1 MSELG
6 GAELDLTDPLADKR
20 ALFALPPGVVY
31 LDGNSLGALPHRAR
45 EAVQR
50 MVEEEW
56 GHGLIRSWNS
66 AGWIDIAQRIGSKLE
81 VLLGAEPQSIIA
93 CDSTSINLYKALH
106 TACALR
112 PDRKIILTDI
122 DNFPSDLYI
131 IDSVAKELGLQVR
144 AVAKQNVAA
153 AINRE
158 VAVVELTQVDYRS
171 ATVYDMNEITALAHY
186 SGALM
191 LWDLAHSA
199 GAIPVDLTAADADF
213 AIGCGYKYLNGGPG
227 APAYV
232 YVSPRFAKSI
242 QHPLH
247 GWFGHARPFEFERN
261 YESASG
267 VTSMLVGTPSVLSM
281 TALSAALD
289 VFDDV
294 SLNDLQ
300 TKSLRLSSFFFD
312 LAEKH
317 LVPRGFEVISE
328 RGQRR
333 GSHVAMTHPGG
344 YAIIRTLI
352 ERNVIGDFRRPD
364 ILRFG
369 FAPLYNSFMD
379 VETLVAQCIEIVDSK
394 IYLSPE
400 FATEAR
406 VI

>member
-1 MSELG
+1 MSKLG

-45 EAVQR
+45 EAVQHV
-50 MVEEEW
+50 VEEEW

-66 AGWIDIAQRIGSKLE
+66 AGWIDIAQRIGAKLE

-106 TACALR
+106 AACALR

-122 DNFPSDLYI
+122 DNFPSDLYV
-131 IDSVAKELGLQVR
+131 IDSVAKERGLEVR
-144 AVAKQNVAA
+144 TVARNNVTS

-171 ATVYDMNEITALAHY
+171 AAVYDMNEITAIAHD

-191 LWDLAHSA
+191 IWDLAHSA
-199 GAIPVDLTAADADF
+199 GAIPVDLAAAGADF

-227 APAYV
+227 APAFV
-232 YVSPRFAKSI
+232 YVAPRFANSI
-242 QHPLH
+242 HHPLH
-247 GWFGHARPFEFERN
+247 GWFGHARPFEFERS
-261 YESASG
+261 YESAPG
-267 VTSMLVGTPSVLSM
+267 IVSMLVGTPSVLSM

-289 VFDDV
+289 VFDDI
-294 SLNDLQ
+294 SLDDLQ
-300 TKSLRLSSFFFD
+300 TKSLRLTSFFFA
-312 LAEKH
+312 LADKN

-344 YAIIRTLI
+344 YAILVGPDRA
-352 ERNVIGDFRRPD
+352 ERNRRFP
-364 ILRFG
+364 
-369 FAPLYNSFMD
+369 
-379 VETLVAQCIEIVDSK
+379 
-394 IYLSPE
+394 SPE
-400 FATEAR
+400 RFEIWICTA
-406 VI
+406 I

>member
-1 MSELG
+1 MPELG
-6 GAELDLTDPLADKR
+6 GAELDLTDPLADQR

-45 EAVQR
+45 EAVQHV
-50 MVEEEW
+50 VEEEW
-56 GHGLIRSWNS
+56 GNGLIRSWNS
-66 AGWIDIAQRIGSKLE
+66 AGWIDIAQRIGAKLE

-106 TACALR
+106 AACTLR

-122 DNFPSDLYI
+122 GNFPSDLYI
-131 IDSVAKELGLQVR
+131 IDSVAKELGLEVR
-144 AVAKQNVAA
+144 TVARNNVAS

-171 ATVYDMNEITALAHY
+171 AAVYDMNEITAMVHD

-191 LWDLAHSA
+191 IWDLAHSA
-199 GAIPVDLTAADADF
+199 GAIPVDLAAADADF

-232 YVSPRFAKSI
+232 YVAPRFANSI

-267 VTSMLVGTPSVLSM
+267 VASMLVGTPSVLSM

-294 SLNDLQ
+294 SLDDLQ
-300 TKSLRLSSFFFD
+300 TKSLRLTSFFFD
-312 LAEKH
+312 LADKY

-344 YAIIRTLI
+344 YAIVRALI

-364 ILRFG
+364 VLRFG
-369 FAPLYNSFMD
+369 FAPLYNSFKD

-400 FATEAR
+400 FATETR

>member
-1 MSELG
+1 MSGLG

-31 LDGNSLGALPHRAR
+31 LDGNSLGALPRRAR
-45 EAVQR
+45 EAVQHV
-50 MVEEEW
+50 VEEEW

-66 AGWIDIAQRIGSKLE
+66 AGWIDIAQRIGAKLE
-81 VLLGAEPQSIIA
+81 ALLGAEPQSIIA

-106 TACALR
+106 AACALR
-112 PDRKIILTDI
+112 PDRRIILTDI
-122 DNFPSDLYI
+122 DNFPSDLYV
-131 IDSVAKELGLQVR
+131 IDSVAKERGLEVR
-144 AVAKQNVAA
+144 TVARNDVTS
-153 AINRE
+153 AIDRE
-158 VAVVELTQVDYRS
+158 VAVVELTHVDYRS
-171 ATVYDMNEITALAHY
+171 AAVYDMNEITAIAHHA
-186 SGALM
+186 GALM

-199 GAIPVDLTAADADF
+199 GAIPVDLAAADADF

-232 YVSPRFAKSI
+232 YVAPRFANSI
-242 QHPLH
+242 HHPLH
-247 GWFGHARPFEFERN
+247 GWFGHARPFEFERS
-261 YESASG
+261 YESAPG

-294 SLNDLQ
+294 SLDDLQ
-300 TKSLRLSSFFFD
+300 SKSLRLTSFFFD
-312 LAEKH
+312 LADKY
-317 LVPRGFEVISE
+317 LVPRGFEVTSE

-344 YAIIRTLI
+344 YAIVRALI

-364 ILRFG
+364 VLRFG
-369 FAPLYNSFMD
+369 FAPLYNSFRD

-400 FATEAR
+400 FAKETQ